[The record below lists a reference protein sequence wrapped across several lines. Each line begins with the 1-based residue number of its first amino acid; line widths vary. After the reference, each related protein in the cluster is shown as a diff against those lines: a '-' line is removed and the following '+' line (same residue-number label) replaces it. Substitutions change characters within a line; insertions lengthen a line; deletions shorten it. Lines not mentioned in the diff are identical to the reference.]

1 MDTPKADILVVDD
14 KPENLHLLSEILM
27 MEGYNVRKAVN
38 GKMALMAVKT
48 VPPDLILLDIMM
60 PGMDGYQVCK
70 ELKNNQNLAKVPVI
84 FLSALNDVFDKVK
97 AFGSGGVDYIT
108 KPFQMEEVLVRV
120 ENHLMLKAAE
130 KKILELNT
138 ELEARVKER
147 TQQLEMANAKLLEM
161 ALHDPLTRLPNRTL
175 FMEQVSGAMN
185 NLKEGNIRG
194 FAVLFMDCDR
204 FKVVNDSLGHTVGDE
219 LLIAIGDRIQKI
231 LKNNDLLS
239 RLGGDEFAIIV
250 HDVNEIEP
258 VRNLADSILEVMSCP
273 FQIYSR
279 EIFIN
284 MSIGV
289 VLSNTD
295 YQQPEHLLRDAD
307 TAMYRAKA
315 LGRGQYHIFD
325 PAMHKEALD
334 LLGLETDL
342 RRALD
347 NQELMAYY
355 QPIIN
360 LETGKIYSMEA
371 LVRWQHP
378 QRGLVSPG
386 MFIPLAEEMGVI
398 TTIGTLMLVEACH
411 QLKHWQE
418 QKLVDEYVSISVN
431 LSVRQFT
438 QADLIAT
445 VDDILTESG
454 LNPKCLRLEMT
465 ESAIVENTQT
475 ARTILTQFRDR
486 HIGLSLDDFG
496 TGYSSLSYLHAF
508 PVDTIKIDKSFVSL
522 LDGTPENLGLIPAII
537 GISKTLNMVAVAEGI
552 ETPEQLA
559 QLRELQCNGGQGY
572 FFSRPLP
579 ATQMAEL
586 LASHPQ
592 W

>member
-1 MDTPKADILVVDD
+1 VDTPKADILVVDD

-185 NLKEGNIRG
+185 NLKEGNSQG

>member
-185 NLKEGNIRG
+185 NLKEGNSQG

>member
-147 TQQLEMANAKLLEM
+147 TQQLEMANDKLLEM

-418 QKLVDEYVSISVN
+418 QKLVDESVSISVN

-445 VDDILTESG
+445 VDDILAESG

-465 ESAIVENTQT
+465 ESAIVEHTQT